1 MSIFYCFQ
9 CDGLRDSDDGCSEG
23 PRFSLICADCTDE
36 MEAEREE
43 ADMLRGE
50 PLDPWADDADRTPI
64 NVELPEWLLE
74 TARAIDALTGA
85 KHD

>member
-9 CDGLRDSDDGCSEG
+9 CDGMADADDGCSEG
-23 PRFSLICADCTDE
+23 PRNNLICADCTDE

-50 PLDPWADDADRTPI
+50 PLDPWADDADRTPT
-64 NVELPEWLLE
+64 NLEPQLSEWLRDV
-74 TARAIDALTGA
+74 AKSVDSLTGG
-85 KHD
+85 K